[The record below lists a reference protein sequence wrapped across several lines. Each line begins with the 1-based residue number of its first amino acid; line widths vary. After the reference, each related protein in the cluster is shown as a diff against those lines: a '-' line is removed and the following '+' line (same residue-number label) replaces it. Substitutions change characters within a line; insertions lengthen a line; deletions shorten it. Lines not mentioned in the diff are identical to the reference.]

1 MYYEKFTH
9 LLHIGGSAAVGIGA
23 ESLVSGFD
31 PGQAVNIVQVV
42 AQSLIALVTIFATLK
57 KAFQKPVI
65 QAPATDNVAA
75 A

>member
-1 MYYEKFTH
+1 MYYEKLSH
-9 LLHIGGSAAVGIGA
+9 ILHIGGSAAVGIGA

-31 PGQAVNIVQVV
+31 PGQAVNVVQVV

-65 QAPATDNVAA
+65 QAVGSENVTAA
-75 A
+75 